1 MLNSLGFWLGSKT
14 LGSSAN
20 SIGVDILFKNKG
32 KSFIYKMNL
41 IYKAE
46 TKLLGVYIMETLKW
60 NIHVKSLANKLSKV
74 SFMIKSLKKIE
85 SIYDTKY
92 LFFKIPI
99 TFTVWNTLWWRRGG
113 DNLNKTIYRIQKG

>member
-1 MLNSLGFWLGSKT
+1 
-14 LGSSAN
+14 
-20 SIGVDILFKNKG
+20 
-32 KSFIYKMNL
+32 
-41 IYKAE
+41 
-46 TKLLGVYIMETLKW
+46 METLKW

-99 TFTVWNTLWWRRGG
+99 TFTVWNTVWWRGG
-113 DNLNKTIYRIQKG
+113 II